1 MTLYGHDVEELNDVM
16 AVSAYNVVF
25 TRYTDD
31 LIQEIM
37 SYMQSN
43 MSS

>member
-25 TRYTDD
+25 SLDTQMT
-31 LIQEIM
+31 
-37 SYMQSN
+37 
-43 MSS
+43 